1 MCTDTIVYIQ
11 IFGYTFKHTFLQKRL
26 TLRPFKVSHSILMT
40 KKKKKP
46 DIPKDRIHVLMD
58 ITLNLQVL
66 VSVTLNS
73 SQAIKVENKPER

>member
-1 MCTDTIVYIQ
+1 
-11 IFGYTFKHTFLQKRL
+11 
-26 TLRPFKVSHSILMT
+26 MT

-46 DIPKDRIHVLMD
+46 DIPKDSIHVLMD